1 MSPSGIQVNKTAIL
15 VVLLIIGAVTVYK
28 YPHLFH
34 LTSAK
39 KSEDGSKA
47 GSDKGMATEDIKALD
62 ALKKSAENVKVDVRK
77 ISIKVGD
84 KVRNYNFWF
93 LAHLSRRLKWAIVI
107 AHRPSSVRPSSV
119 RPSSVCKLSHFQLL
133 LQNRLIDFDETW

>member
-28 YPHLFH
+28 YPHIFH

-62 ALKKSAENVKVDVRK
+62 ALKKSAENVKVEVRK
-77 ISIKVGD
+77 IPVKVGD
-84 KVRNYNFWF
+84 KVRNYNFCF
-93 LAHLSRRLKWAIVI
+93 FYSHISIDFGEYCFVLSICV
-107 AHRPSSVRPSSV
+107 
-119 RPSSVCKLSHFQLL
+119 SVCLL
-133 LQNRLIDFDETW
+133 LTLAFALTFGL